1 MITMSKEAS
10 AAGIA
15 SAPPCAKRTIGRS
28 AICRFFA
35 CWIASTSSATIS
47 PRPPGLRQRARLLG
61 ASAAELE
68 HARAVEGQRLE
79 HQLHFID
86 QRGLARVGD
95 LHA

>member
-1 MITMSKEAS
+1 MSKEAS

-15 SAPPCAKRTIGRS
+15 SAPPLCEAHYRQVGDLQVLRMLDCIDLQRDD
-28 AICRFFA
+28 F
-35 CWIASTSSATIS
+35 